1 MKAALAAAAS
11 LLLLPVLVIAAALGG
26 EQQPP
31 TAAALND
38 IPPDYLALYQ
48 QAAAQYNLPW
58 ELLAA
63 VGKVESDHGRN
74 PASWK
79 PNAAGAE
86 GPMQFL
92 PATFAAY
99 SSASGNPHP
108 DIYHP
113 RDAIYAAAAML
124 AANNARTDPRG
135 ALYAYNHADWYVDDV
150 LNWAAIYTNQTSPDG
165 SLPETPLGDPS
176 PAAAVAV
183 SYALAQLGTP
193 YLWGGEEPGGFDC
206 SGLVQAAYQ
215 AAGIA
220 LPRVAQA
227 QYDAGPPVAAGQPL
241 QPGDLVFFGTDTDHV
256 AHVGIVVNQTEMIDA
271 PHTGAL
277 VRIEPYRWSDYLG
290 ATRPAVAA
298 GSAAGAAAPEVQV
311 D

>member
-1 MKAALAAAAS
+1 MNAALAAAAL

-31 TAAALND
+31 TAAALRD

-48 QAAAQYNLPW
+48 QAAAQYDLPW

-74 PASWK
+74 PASWQ

-92 PATFAAY
+92 PATFAEY
-99 SSASGNPHP
+99 SWASGNLHP
-108 DIYHP
+108 DIYQP

-124 AANNARTDPRG
+124 AANDARADPRG
-135 ALYAYNHADWYVDDV
+135 ALFDYNHAGWYVDDV
-150 LNWAAIYTNQTSPDG
+150 LNWAAVYTSQTSPDG
-165 SLPETPLGDPS
+165 SVSETPIGDAG
-176 PAAAVAV
+176 PAAGAAV

-193 YLWGGEEPGGFDC
+193 YVWGGEEPGGFDC

-215 AAGIA
+215 AAGVG

-227 QYDAGPPVAAGQPL
+227 QYDAGPPVADDQPL
-241 QPGDLVFFGTDTDHV
+241 QPGDLVFFGSDTAHV
-256 AHVGIVVNQTEMIDA
+256 AHVGLVVNQTEMIDA
-271 PHTGAL
+271 PHSGAL
-277 VRIEPYRWSDYLG
+277 VRIEPYHWSDYLG
-290 ATRPAVAA
+290 ATRPD
-298 GSAAGAAAPEVQV
+298 S
-311 D
+311 